1 METDYIAEFIKIAQV
16 KSFSQAAEE
25 LYISQSTLSKHIKAL
40 ETTLGVQLF
49 DRTTRRVKLTSFG
62 QHILVL
68 SEQIVENSRKIH
80 QMAQTQQT
88 RNRNHLLITSIPVMA
103 QYNITG
109 SIATFLK
116 EHTDIHL
123 TFSENE
129 SFVIKK
135 LLENGDFELAFTRII
150 DQKDPALEYL
160 PFYQDTLVAVL
171 PKKHPLANRKRIDLK
186 ELVDEK
192 FIFLDE
198 NTLLYDYLNDLC
210 RKSGFH
216 PHIIQTAHRPE
227 NIIDLV
233 SKDFGISLLYRRQS
247 DYVNNPN
254 TVAIDITPES
264 TSLIA
269 LTKLKSHT
277 LSYAA
282 SSFWKHIEKVKGLP
296 KI

>member
-1 METDYIAEFIKIAQV
+1 METDYIAEFIKIAQL
-16 KSFSQAAEE
+16 KSFSQAADE
-25 LYISQSTLSKHIKAL
+25 LYISQSTLSKHIKSL
-40 ETTLGVQLF
+40 EASLGVQLF
-49 DRTTRRVKLTSFG
+49 DRTTRHVKLTTFG
-62 QHILVL
+62 QTIFVL

-80 QMAQTQQT
+80 QLAQSHQT
-88 RNRNHLLITSIPVMA
+88 RSRNHLLITSIPVMA

-109 SIATFLK
+109 SIAAFLK
-116 EHTDIHL
+116 AHTDIHL

-150 DQKDPALEYL
+150 DQRDPGLEYL

-171 PKKHPLANRKRIDLK
+171 PKNHRLASRKRIDLK
-186 ELVDEK
+186 ELAHEQ

-198 NTLLYDYLNDLC
+198 NTLLYDYLSQLC
-210 RKSGFH
+210 RSCDFD

-254 TVAIDITPES
+254 TVAIDIAPES
-264 TSLIA
+264 TSVIA
-269 LTKLKSHT
+269 LTKLKAHP

-282 SSFWKHIEKVKGLP
+282 STFWKYIEKHNGVR
-296 KI
+296 